1 MTPQLWLMFG
11 ALVVC
16 IALSAFFSASET
28 AYSSSNRLRL
38 KSMAADG
45 NVRAKLALYLSDD
58 YDRLLT
64 TLLIGNNIVNISAAS
79 IGTVIFTE
87 LLGSHG
93 PTVSTIVLTLVVL
106 IFGEVSPKCLAK
118 ESPEA
123 MALASAPPLRG
134 LVTVFKPLNALFV
147 LWRQLLSRV
156 FKPHSV
162 ETHIESELMTMVDE
176 AQSEGDMDAHEGE
189 LIRSAI
195 EFNDMDAY
203 DILTPR
209 VDITALEDSAS
220 MEEAARVFR
229 ESGYSRLPVFH
240 EDMDHVVGILHE
252 KDFYI
257 RQHEGVQ
264 DIRAIMKPPVYA
276 PSTLKISKLLKLF
289 QGSKTH
295 MVILLD
301 EFGGT
306 EGLVTL
312 EDVLEE
318 LVGDIYDEH
327 DDVEEELRL
336 LEDGSW
342 LVDGGMHLAELLERL
357 GVEDT
362 YEADTAGGWATEV
375 LGYIPKTGE
384 TFDADC
390 LHCQVTAMDKR
401 RVTQLRIWKQE
412 QAAESSA
419 TTV

>member
-1 MTPQLWLMFG
+1 MTANFGLMLG
-11 ALVVC
+11 ALLLCLV
-16 IALSAFFSASET
+16 LSAFFSAAET
-28 AYSSSNRLRL
+28 AFATVNRIRLKAMAGEGNEKAALVLRL
-38 KSMAADG
+38 
-45 NVRAKLALYLSDD
+45 LDD

-64 TLLIGNNIVNISAAS
+64 TLLIGNNIVNLTAATL
-79 IGTVIFTE
+79 GTLIFTQ
-87 LLGSHG
+87 LLGGGYG

-106 IFGEVSPKCLAK
+106 IFGEVTPKTLAT
-118 ESPEA
+118 ESPEVFA
-123 MALASAPPLRG
+123 FASVRVLRT
-134 LVTVFKPLNALFV
+134 LITVFMPLNAFFV
-147 LWRQLLSRV
+147 LWRKLLSKV
-156 FKPHSV
+156 FKPREV
-162 ETHIESELMTMVDE
+162 ESHIEAELMTMVDE

-195 EFNDMDAY
+195 EFNDMDAI

-209 VDITALEDSAS
+209 VDITALEDTAT
-220 MEEAARVFR
+220 MDEAASLFR

-240 EDMDHVVGILHE
+240 EDMDHIVGILHE
-252 KDFYI
+252 KDFYV
-257 RQHEGVQ
+257 RQHEGIK
-264 DIRAIMKPPVYA
+264 DIHKIMKPAVYA
-276 PSTLKISKLLKLF
+276 PATLKISKLLKLF

-327 DDVEEELRL
+327 DDVEVDIRP

-342 LVDGGMHLAELLERL
+342 LVDGGMHLAELMERL
-357 GVEDT
+357 DVEDT
-362 YEADTAGGWATEV
+362 YDADTVGGWATEV

-384 TFDADC
+384 TFDIDC

-401 RVTQLRIWKQE
+401 RVTQLRIWKKE
-412 QAAESSA
+412 QPAQTAA
-419 TTV
+419 T

>member
-1 MTPQLWLMFG
+1 MTANFGLMLG
-11 ALVVC
+11 ALLLCVV
-16 IALSAFFSASET
+16 LSAFFSAAET
-28 AYSSSNRLRL
+28 AFATVNRIRLKAMAGEGNEKAALVLRL
-38 KSMAADG
+38 
-45 NVRAKLALYLSDD
+45 LDD

-64 TLLIGNNIVNISAAS
+64 TLLIGNNIVNLTAATL
-79 IGTVIFTE
+79 GTLIFTQ
-87 LLGSHG
+87 LLGSGYG

-106 IFGEVSPKCLAK
+106 IFGEVTPKTLAT
-118 ESPEA
+118 ESPEVFA
-123 MALASAPPLRG
+123 FASVRVLRT
-134 LVTVFKPLNALFV
+134 LITVFMPLNAFFV
-147 LWRQLLSRV
+147 LWRKLLAKV
-156 FKPHSV
+156 FKPREV
-162 ETHIESELMTMVDE
+162 ESHIEAELMTMVDE

-195 EFNDMDAY
+195 EFNDMDAI

-209 VDITALEDSAS
+209 VDITALEDTAT
-220 MEEAARVFR
+220 MDEAASLFR

-240 EDMDHVVGILHE
+240 EDMDHIVGILHE
-252 KDFYI
+252 KDFYV
-257 RQHEGVQ
+257 RQHEGIK
-264 DIRAIMKPPVYA
+264 DIHKIMKPAVYA
-276 PSTLKISKLLKLF
+276 PATLKISKLLKLF

-327 DDVEEELRL
+327 DDVEVDIRP

-342 LVDGGMHLAELLERL
+342 LVDGGMHLAELMERL
-357 GVEDT
+357 DVEDT
-362 YEADTAGGWATEV
+362 YEADTVGGWATEV

-384 TFDADC
+384 TFDIDC

-401 RVTQLRIWKQE
+401 RVTQLRIWKKEQPA
-412 QAAESSA
+412 QAAA
-419 TTV
+419 T

>member
-1 MTPQLWLMFG
+1 MTANFGLMLG
-11 ALVVC
+11 ALLLCLV
-16 IALSAFFSASET
+16 LSAFFSAAET
-28 AYSSSNRLRL
+28 AFATVNRIRLKAMAGEGNEKAALVLRL
-38 KSMAADG
+38 
-45 NVRAKLALYLSDD
+45 LDD

-64 TLLIGNNIVNISAAS
+64 TLLIGNNIVNLTAATL
-79 IGTVIFTE
+79 GTLIFTQ
-87 LLGSHG
+87 LLGSGYG

-106 IFGEVSPKCLAK
+106 IFGEVTPKTLAT
-118 ESPEA
+118 ESPEVFA
-123 MALASAPPLRG
+123 FASVRVLRT
-134 LVTVFKPLNALFV
+134 LITVFIPLNAFFV
-147 LWRQLLSRV
+147 LWRKLLAKV
-156 FKPHSV
+156 FKPREV
-162 ETHIESELMTMVDE
+162 ESHIEAELMTMVDE

-195 EFNDMDAY
+195 EFNDMDAI

-209 VDITALEDSAS
+209 VDITALEDTAT
-220 MEEAARVFR
+220 MDEAASLFR

-240 EDMDHVVGILHE
+240 EDMDHIVGILHE
-252 KDFYI
+252 KDFYV
-257 RQHEGVQ
+257 RQHEGIK
-264 DIRAIMKPPVYA
+264 DIHKIMKPAVYA
-276 PSTLKISKLLKLF
+276 PATLKISKLLKLF

-327 DDVEEELRL
+327 DDVEVDIRP

-342 LVDGGMHLAELLERL
+342 LVDGGMHLAELMERL
-357 GVEDT
+357 DVEDT
-362 YEADTAGGWATEV
+362 YDADTVGGWATEV

-384 TFDADC
+384 TFDIDC

-401 RVTQLRIWKQE
+401 RVTQLRIWKKEQPA
-412 QAAESSA
+412 QAAA
-419 TTV
+419 T

>member
-1 MTPQLWLMFG
+1 MTANFGLMLG
-11 ALVVC
+11 ALLLCLV
-16 IALSAFFSASET
+16 LSAFFSAAET
-28 AYSSSNRLRL
+28 AFATVNRIRLKAMAGEGNEKAALVLRL
-38 KSMAADG
+38 
-45 NVRAKLALYLSDD
+45 LDD

-64 TLLIGNNIVNISAAS
+64 TLLIGNNIVNLSAATL
-79 IGTVIFTE
+79 GTLIFTQ
-87 LLGSHG
+87 LLGGGYG

-106 IFGEVSPKCLAK
+106 IFGEVTPKTLAT
-118 ESPEA
+118 ESPEVFA
-123 MALASAPPLRG
+123 FASVRVLRT
-134 LVTVFKPLNALFV
+134 LITVFMPLNAFFV
-147 LWRQLLSRV
+147 LWRKLLAKV
-156 FKPHSV
+156 FKPREV
-162 ETHIESELMTMVDE
+162 ESHIEAELMTMVDE

-195 EFNDMDAY
+195 EFNDMDAI

-209 VDITALEDSAS
+209 VDITALEDTAT
-220 MEEAARVFR
+220 MDEAASLFR

-240 EDMDHVVGILHE
+240 EDMDHIVGILHE
-252 KDFYI
+252 KDFYV
-257 RQHEGVQ
+257 RQHEGIK
-264 DIRAIMKPPVYA
+264 DIHKIMKPAVYA
-276 PSTLKISKLLKLF
+276 PATLKISKLLKLF

-327 DDVEEELRL
+327 DDVEVDIRP

-342 LVDGGMHLAELLERL
+342 LVDGGMHLAELMERL
-357 GVEDT
+357 NVEDT
-362 YEADTAGGWATEV
+362 YDADTVGGWATEV

-384 TFDADC
+384 TFDIDC

-401 RVTQLRIWKQE
+401 RVTQLRIWKKEQSA
-412 QAAESSA
+412 QAAA
-419 TTV
+419 T

>member
-1 MTPQLWLMFG
+1 MTANFGLMLG
-11 ALVVC
+11 ALLLCLV
-16 IALSAFFSASET
+16 LSAFFSAAET
-28 AYSSSNRLRL
+28 AFATVNRIRLKAMAGEGNEKAALVLRL
-38 KSMAADG
+38 
-45 NVRAKLALYLSDD
+45 LDD

-64 TLLIGNNIVNISAAS
+64 TLLIGNNIVNLTAATL
-79 IGTVIFTE
+79 GTLIFTQ
-87 LLGSHG
+87 LLGGGYG

-106 IFGEVSPKCLAK
+106 IFGEVTPKTLAT
-118 ESPEA
+118 ESPEVFA
-123 MALASAPPLRG
+123 FASVRVLRT
-134 LVTVFKPLNALFV
+134 LITVFMPLNAFFV
-147 LWRQLLSRV
+147 LWRKLLAKV
-156 FKPHSV
+156 FKPREV
-162 ETHIESELMTMVDE
+162 ESHIEAELMTMVDE

-195 EFNDMDAY
+195 EFNDMDAI

-209 VDITALEDSAS
+209 VDITALEDTAT
-220 MEEAARVFR
+220 MDEAASLFR

-240 EDMDHVVGILHE
+240 EDMDHIVGILHE
-252 KDFYI
+252 KDFYV
-257 RQHEGVQ
+257 RQHEGIK
-264 DIRAIMKPPVYA
+264 DIHKIMKPAVYA
-276 PSTLKISKLLKLF
+276 PATLKISKLLKLF

-327 DDVEEELRL
+327 DDVEVDIRP

-342 LVDGGMHLAELLERL
+342 LVDGGMHLAELMERL
-357 GVEDT
+357 DVEDT
-362 YEADTAGGWATEV
+362 YDADTVGGWATEV

-384 TFDADC
+384 TFDIDC

-401 RVTQLRIWKQE
+401 RVTQLRIWKKE
-412 QAAESSA
+412 QPAQTAA
-419 TTV
+419 T

>member
-1 MTPQLWLMFG
+1 MTANFGLMLG
-11 ALVVC
+11 ALLLCLV
-16 IALSAFFSASET
+16 LSAFFSAAET
-28 AYSSSNRLRL
+28 AFATVNRIRLKAMAGEGNEKAALVLRL
-38 KSMAADG
+38 
-45 NVRAKLALYLSDD
+45 LDD

-64 TLLIGNNIVNISAAS
+64 TLLIGNNIVNLTAATL
-79 IGTVIFTE
+79 GTLIFTQ
-87 LLGSHG
+87 LLGGGYG

-106 IFGEVSPKCLAK
+106 IFGEVTPKTLAT
-118 ESPEA
+118 ESPEVFA
-123 MALASAPPLRG
+123 FASVRVLRT
-134 LVTVFKPLNALFV
+134 LITVFMPLNAFFV
-147 LWRQLLSRV
+147 LWRKLLAKV
-156 FKPHSV
+156 FKPREV
-162 ETHIESELMTMVDE
+162 ESHIEAELMTMVDE

-195 EFNDMDAY
+195 EFNDMDAI

-209 VDITALEDSAS
+209 VDITALEDTAT
-220 MEEAARVFR
+220 MDEAASLFR

-240 EDMDHVVGILHE
+240 EDMDHIVGILHE
-252 KDFYI
+252 KDFYV
-257 RQHEGVQ
+257 RQHEGIK
-264 DIRAIMKPPVYA
+264 DIHKIMKPAVYA
-276 PSTLKISKLLKLF
+276 PATLKISKLLKLF

-327 DDVEEELRL
+327 DDVEVDIRP

-342 LVDGGMHLAELLERL
+342 LVDGGMHLAELMERL
-357 GVEDT
+357 DVEDT
-362 YEADTAGGWATEV
+362 YDADTVGGWATEV

-384 TFDADC
+384 TFDIDC

-401 RVTQLRIWKQE
+401 RVTQLRIWKKEQPA
-412 QAAESSA
+412 QAAA
-419 TTV
+419 T

>member
-1 MTPQLWLMFG
+1 MTANFGLMLG
-11 ALVVC
+11 ALLLC
-16 IALSAFFSASET
+16 LALSAFFSAAET
-28 AYSSSNRLRL
+28 AFATVNRIRLKAMAGEGNEKAALVLRL
-38 KSMAADG
+38 
-45 NVRAKLALYLSDD
+45 LDD

-64 TLLIGNNIVNISAAS
+64 TLLIGNNIVNLTAATL
-79 IGTVIFTE
+79 GTLIFTQ
-87 LLGSHG
+87 LLGGGYG

-106 IFGEVSPKCLAK
+106 IFGEVTPKTLAT
-118 ESPEA
+118 ESPEVFA
-123 MALASAPPLRG
+123 FASVRVLRT
-134 LVTVFKPLNALFV
+134 LITVFMPLNTFFV
-147 LWRQLLSRV
+147 LWRKLLSKV
-156 FKPHSV
+156 FKPREV
-162 ETHIESELMTMVDE
+162 ESHIEAELMTMVDE

-195 EFNDMDAY
+195 EFNDMDAI

-209 VDITALEDSAS
+209 VDITALEDTAT
-220 MEEAARVFR
+220 MDEAASLFR

-240 EDMDHVVGILHE
+240 EDMDHIVGILHE
-252 KDFYI
+252 KDFYV
-257 RQHEGVQ
+257 RQHEGIK
-264 DIRAIMKPPVYA
+264 DIHKIMKPAVYA
-276 PSTLKISKLLKLF
+276 PATLKISKLLKLF

-327 DDVEEELRL
+327 DDVEVDIRP

-342 LVDGGMHLAELLERL
+342 LVDGGMHLAELMERL
-357 GVEDT
+357 DVEDT
-362 YEADTAGGWATEV
+362 YDADTVGGWATEV

-384 TFDADC
+384 TFDIDC

-401 RVTQLRIWKQE
+401 RVTQLRIWKKEQPA
-412 QAAESSA
+412 QAAA
-419 TTV
+419 T

>member
-1 MTPQLWLMFG
+1 MTANFGLMLG
-11 ALVVC
+11 ALLLCLV
-16 IALSAFFSASET
+16 LSAFFSAAET
-28 AYSSSNRLRL
+28 AFATVNRIRLKAMAGEGNEKAALVLRL
-38 KSMAADG
+38 
-45 NVRAKLALYLSDD
+45 LDD

-64 TLLIGNNIVNISAAS
+64 TLLIGNNIVNLTAATL
-79 IGTVIFTE
+79 GTLIFTQ
-87 LLGSHG
+87 LLGGGYG

-106 IFGEVSPKCLAK
+106 IFGEVTPKTLAT
-118 ESPEA
+118 ESPEVFA
-123 MALASAPPLRG
+123 FASVRVLRT
-134 LVTVFKPLNALFV
+134 LITVFMPLNAFFV
-147 LWRQLLSRV
+147 LWRKLLSKV
-156 FKPHSV
+156 FKPREV
-162 ETHIESELMTMVDE
+162 ESHIEAELMTMVDE

-195 EFNDMDAY
+195 EFNDMDAI

-209 VDITALEDSAS
+209 VDITALEDTAT
-220 MEEAARVFR
+220 MDEAASLFR

-240 EDMDHVVGILHE
+240 EDMDHIVGILHE
-252 KDFYI
+252 KDFYV
-257 RQHEGVQ
+257 RQHEGIK
-264 DIRAIMKPPVYA
+264 DIHKIMKPAVYA
-276 PSTLKISKLLKLF
+276 PATLKISKLLKLF

-327 DDVEEELRL
+327 DDVEVDIRP

-342 LVDGGMHLAELLERL
+342 LVDGGMHLAELMERL
-357 GVEDT
+357 DVEDT
-362 YEADTAGGWATEV
+362 YDADTVGGWATEV

-384 TFDADC
+384 TFDIDC

-401 RVTQLRIWKQE
+401 RVTQLRIWKKEQPS
-412 QAAESSA
+412 QAAA
-419 TTV
+419 T